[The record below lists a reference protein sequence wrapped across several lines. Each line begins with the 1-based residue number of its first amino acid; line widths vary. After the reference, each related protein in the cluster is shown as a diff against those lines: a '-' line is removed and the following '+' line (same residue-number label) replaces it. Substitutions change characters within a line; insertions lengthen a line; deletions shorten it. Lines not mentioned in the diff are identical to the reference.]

1 MDEKVNEVH
10 ILKQELD
17 GCPMIWYCEVDGV
30 SCYLRYRWGI
40 ISLNKTGLGLLQ
52 VPIISEKI
60 GDEFDGII
68 DLDAVI
74 KWLELKDIKVINKI
88 KINAAD

>member
-17 GCPMIWYCEVDGV
+17 GCPMIWYCEVDGI

-40 ISLNKTGLGLLQ
+40 ISLNETGLGLLQ
-52 VPIISEKI
+52 TPIMSDKI
-60 GDEFDGII
+60 GNAFDGII
-68 DLDAVI
+68 DIEVVI
-74 KWLELKDIKVINKI
+74 KWLESKDIKVINKI
-88 KINAAD
+88 VTNAAD